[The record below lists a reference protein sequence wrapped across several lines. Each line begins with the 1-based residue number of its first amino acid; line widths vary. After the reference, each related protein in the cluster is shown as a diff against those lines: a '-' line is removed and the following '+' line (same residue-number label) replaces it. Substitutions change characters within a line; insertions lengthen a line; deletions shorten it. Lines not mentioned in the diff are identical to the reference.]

1 MTMALRLLL
10 LEDNPYDAE
19 LAGAMLEAAGYTCH
33 WERVETREDFLAR
46 LDTPQ
51 YDIILADYRLPSFD
65 GLSAL
70 RLFRERCLD
79 IPFVILS
86 GTMGEEIAI
95 ESLKAGATDYVLKNR
110 LTRLAPVV
118 QRALR
123 EQEEQR
129 QRQRAEAE
137 QQHLEAQLVQAQKME
152 SIGTL
157 AGGIAHDFN
166 NLLTV
171 IFVNLH
177 LLRTHL
183 RPEDALQTYVTNI
196 EGAADRA
203 TALTQQLLIFGR
215 RKALERKIINLN
227 ETIES
232 FATMLRRIIGED
244 VQVRLHLSPDIAPVL
259 ADPVQ
264 IDQVVM
270 NLAVN
275 ARDAMPDGGQLLV
288 ETHATTL
295 DTAYCQAH
303 PWVQPGHY
311 VQLIVSDTGCGMG
324 EEVLQHIFEPF
335 FTTKEVGKGTG
346 LGLAVVYGIV
356 KQHDGF
362 IHVYSEV
369 QHGTSVKIYFPAVEH
384 PAATASHANQP
395 VLYGGTE
402 TILVAEDDALLSE
415 LARMALT
422 ELGYKILLARDGR
435 EAVALFAAHRAQID
449 LVMLDV
455 VMPHMSGVQVYKHL
469 RNLGSTV
476 PVLFMTGYSAKM
488 TQATLAAET
497 GALLLQK
504 PYGVHELA
512 HTLRQALEQA
522 RR

>member
-1 MTMALRLLL
+1 
-10 LEDNPYDAE
+10 
-19 LAGAMLEAAGYTCH
+19 
-33 WERVETREDFLAR
+33 
-46 LDTPQ
+46 
-51 YDIILADYRLPSFD
+51 
-65 GLSAL
+65 
-70 RLFRERCLD
+70 
-79 IPFVILS
+79 
-86 GTMGEEIAI
+86 
-95 ESLKAGATDYVLKNR
+95 
-110 LTRLAPVV
+110 
-118 QRALR
+118 
-123 EQEEQR
+123 
-129 QRQRAEAE
+129 
-137 QQHLEAQLVQAQKME
+137 
-152 SIGTL
+152 
-157 AGGIAHDFN
+157 
-166 NLLTV
+166 
-171 IFVNLH
+171 
-177 LLRTHL
+177 
-183 RPEDALQTYVTNI
+183 
-196 EGAADRA
+196 
-203 TALTQQLLIFGR
+203 
-215 RKALERKIINLN
+215 
-227 ETIES
+227 
-232 FATMLRRIIGED
+232 
-244 VQVRLHLSPDIAPVL
+244 
-259 ADPVQ
+259 
-264 IDQVVM
+264 M

-415 LARMALT
+415 LARTALT

-476 PVLFMTGYSAKM
+476 PVLFMTGYSAEM